1 MQEMLPNLVILK
13 YMCYS
18 DSICNAVHVDSINE
32 YINPS
37 VNPSLSPWVCTGNS
51 FHPSRDPRL
60 LRSFDSFPAVVAHG
74 GAGCRGLCGAVDVSK
89 RKLFEPER
97 VVDPI
102 GGLPL
107 MFGVYSLDTCPLVNP
122 NRFVHY
128 LLGRKPSHWI
138 GSV

>member
-13 YMCYS
+13 YICILH
-18 DSICNAVHVDSINE
+18 SICNTFHGDRDSINE

-37 VNPSLSPWVCTGNS
+37 VNPSFSPSVFTGNS

-60 LRSFDSFPAVVAHG
+60 LRSFGSFPAVVAHG
-74 GAGCRGLCGAVDVSK
+74 GRWTWGLGAVDVSK
-89 RKLFEPER
+89 QKLFEPER

-107 MFGVYSLDTCPLVNP
+107 MFGV
-122 NRFVHY
+122 
-128 LLGRKPSHWI
+128 
-138 GSV
+138 